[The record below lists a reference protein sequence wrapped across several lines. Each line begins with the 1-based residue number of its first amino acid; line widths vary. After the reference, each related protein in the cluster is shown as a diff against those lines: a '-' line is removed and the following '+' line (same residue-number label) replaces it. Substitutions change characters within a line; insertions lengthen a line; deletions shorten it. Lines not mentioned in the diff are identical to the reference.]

1 MRTTNTMRKL
11 FTPFFA
17 LVMLTL
23 FSSASTAQP
32 IFNIRKGHVG
42 INTRFVTPN
51 WVLSSFSYQMGK
63 ADRFFDGY
71 NKTHIYDQQ
80 GIVVFE
86 EKRENRPSG
95 KVLEFQ
101 LYLSAPAEANDV
113 TPKGVFTGQFKVDKL
128 KLSSKLTAT
137 TVQKSLKNWTKSNSY
152 LKDAFRYARMGTY
165 VYFEFDP
172 THTRLI
178 KVSIGPDKKQENE

>member
-1 MRTTNTMRKL
+1 MRKL
-11 FTPFFA
+11 LTP
-17 LVMLTL
+17 LLTL
-23 FSSASTAQP
+23 LVLTLLQVTTQAQP

-51 WVLSSFSYQMGK
+51 WVLSSFSYHMGK
-63 ADRFFDGY
+63 ADRTFDGY

-86 EKRENRPSG
+86 EKRENRPNG
-95 KVLEFQ
+95 RVLEFQ
-101 LYLSAPAEANDV
+101 LFFSTPAEANDV
-113 TPKGVFTGQFKVDKL
+113 TPKGIYTGQFKVDKL
-128 KLSSKLTAT
+128 KLNSKLTAT

-178 KVSIGPDKKQENE
+178 KVSIGPDKPKEVE

>member
-1 MRTTNTMRKL
+1 MRKL
-11 FTPFFA
+11 ITPFFT
-17 LVMLTL
+17 LSLLTL
-23 FSSASTAQP
+23 FNSSILAQP
-32 IFNIRKGHVG
+32 IFGIRKGHVG

-51 WVLSSFSYQMGK
+51 WALSSFSYQMGK
-63 ADRFFDGY
+63 ADRTFDGY
-71 NKTHIYDQQ
+71 NKNHIYDQQ

-95 KVLEFQ
+95 RVLEFQ
-101 LYLSAPAEANDV
+101 LYFSTPAEATDV
-113 TPKGVFTGQFKVDKL
+113 TPKGLYTGHFKVDKL

-172 THTRLI
+172 SHTRLI
-178 KVSIGPDKKQENE
+178 KVSIGPDKRKDDE